1 MTKSILFSDLFPV
14 LREPTVFKD
23 MLDILTEHIAAS
35 DPKVEAVVGLE
46 SRGFL
51 IGPSLA
57 LNLKVPFIPVRKPG
71 KLAGQVKSASY
82 SLEYGTD
89 SLEIQTE
96 SISQGL
102 RCVIVDDLIAT
113 GGSLKATNTL
123 IESCGGRVVEN
134 VVVMELVGLNGRAN
148 IPSTLFSL
156 IQY

>member
-1 MTKSILFSDLFPV
+1 M

-23 MLDILTEHIAAS
+23 LLDILTEHIAAIE
-35 DPKVEAVVGLE
+35 PKVQAVVGLE

-51 IGPSLA
+51 LGPILA
-57 LNLKVPFIPVRKPG
+57 LNVKVPFIPVRKPG
-71 KLAGQVKSASY
+71 KLAGHVKSASY

-96 SISQGL
+96 SITQGM
-102 RCVIVDDLIAT
+102 RCVVVDDLIAT
-113 GGSLKATNTL
+113 GGSLKATHSL

-134 VVVMELVGLNGRAN
+134 VVVMELVGLNGKAN
-148 IPSTLFSL
+148 IPSPLFSL